1 MRALPKTLSI
11 NQYSSNLNPQPL
23 TQDALIELEV
33 SNSISDLGY
42 ETSNAASRALSN
54 SSSSDASTGV
64 QNELPSSSPQDLNE
78 TFYNISNFFQ
88 GKLDEIGVDLPSN
101 WSLQEFIQMVIG
113 EEEVLDSSYLSDVYS
128 NLVECGF
135 YSSYWEEA
143 FELIKLIHGW

>member
-11 NQYSSNLNPQPL
+11 NQYGSNLHPQPL

-64 QNELPSSSPQDLNE
+64 QNELPSSSPQNLNE
-78 TFYNISNFFQ
+78 TLSNISNFFQ
-88 GKLDEIGVDLPSN
+88 GK
-101 WSLQEFIQMVIG
+101 
-113 EEEVLDSSYLSDVYS
+113 
-128 NLVECGF
+128 
-135 YSSYWEEA
+135 
-143 FELIKLIHGW
+143 